1 MAYLMNSAYRA
12 AYATARSSLAALA
25 DQATGE
31 DSCRYERALLALD
44 QIHHGTLPAAYP
56 LMGSRGDLLLW
67 LEGAVEHMV
76 ALDDDDL
83 NLELVLAD
91 VLSP

>member
-1 MAYLMNSAYRA
+1 MAYLMNAAYRA
-12 AYATARSSLAALA
+12 AYATARSSLVALA
-25 DQATGE
+25 DQAPGE

-44 QIHHGTLPAAYP
+44 QIHHGALPATYP

-76 ALDDDDL
+76 ALDGDRL
-83 NLELVLAD
+83 SLGLVLAD
-91 VLSP
+91 ALDP